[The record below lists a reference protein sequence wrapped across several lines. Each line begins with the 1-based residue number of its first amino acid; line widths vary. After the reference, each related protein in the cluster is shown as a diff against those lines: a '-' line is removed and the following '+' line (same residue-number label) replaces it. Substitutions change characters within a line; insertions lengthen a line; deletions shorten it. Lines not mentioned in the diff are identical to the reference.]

1 MVGDKIFCHQLCFN
15 GKCIMH
21 ICTSA
26 VLYIIHFPLK
36 HGWWQKILS
45 KIFIGWNR
53 PLGHADQLYTYK
65 GHILS
70 VGLTEKRQK
79 TTKIAI
85 LSPNKA

>member
-1 MVGDKIFCHQLCFN
+1 MVKN
-15 GKCIMH
+15 
-21 ICTSA
+21 
-26 VLYIIHFPLK
+26 
-36 HGWWQKILS
+36 
-45 KIFIGWNR
+45 FIGRNC